1 MKGRLLIVF
10 CSKHGYVRRYV
21 DIIGNAIGCDA
32 VPSNKLRAEMLA
44 DYDKVL
50 YIGSLKGDEING
62 LKKFAEFYDIV
73 YKKLVICAVGL
84 SPFRR
89 HIPQRVKESAVSV
102 AYEKFVPV
110 FYAQGG
116 FDVDELSRLEK
127 FAISWRVKQ
136 IKTASVI
143 SDEDTFLMNALKQ
156 PVDEVKIENV
166 QPLIDYL
173 EGRPV
178 DEALYSPPEIT
189 DAEEEKK
196 FFEELE
202 RAVDAPMNQKRALK
216 KKLKKSVGKSNSA
229 QPEAQSD
236 AQSSPADNMT
246 KEQPQDASE
255 PQTADNADTAD
266 VADNVDSAAAE
277 SDKPEDVKDEQTSE

>member
-21 DIIGNAIGCDA
+21 DILGNALGCDA
-32 VPSNKLRAEMLA
+32 VPSDKLRAEMLA

-50 YIGSLKGDEING
+50 YIGSLKGDQING
-62 LKKFAEFYDIV
+62 LKKFAEFYEIV
-73 YKKLVICAVGL
+73 YKKLIICAVGL

-89 HIPQRVKESAVSV
+89 HTPRRVKENAVSV
-102 AYEKFVPV
+102 AYEKFIPV

-116 FDVDELSRLEK
+116 FDIDELGRLEK

-143 SDEDTFLMNALKQ
+143 SDEDTFLMNAIKQ
-156 PVDEVKIENV
+156 PVDEVKIENI

-173 EGRPV
+173 EGKEV

-189 DAEEEKK
+189 DPEEEKK

-202 RAVDAPMNQKRALK
+202 KAVDAPMNPKRALK
-216 KKLKKSVGKSNSA
+216 KKLKKGVGKSSSA
-229 QPEAQSD
+229 QTEPQSEE
-236 AQSSPADNMT
+236 QSTPDGNIT
-246 KEQPQDASE
+246 EEQPHDASE
-255 PQTADNADTAD
+255 PET
-266 VADNVDSAAAE
+266 AAAADAVSE
-277 SDKPEDVKDEQTSE
+277 TDKSDSGKDEEITE